1 MTQGRFIREIH
12 DDGGEIDGASHEQ
25 LVAMVQHTDPIAV
38 MQVAQRLLAAANKM
52 DEVSE
57 ELHAHMSGLDWE
69 GAAADSFKNWGGQ
82 VSKSTMDLASYSRN
96 AGEYMASAGE
106 TLATVKSGM
115 PAVPHADMQTVSR
128 YDDQPNDAVST
139 GGAILGGM
147 IPGVGAGIGSW
158 AAGKIADAVDS
169 DWVTPAEAK
178 AAQQRVNQAHN
189 EAIQQMNKLAQA
201 YQQSTM
207 QLNSVQ
213 PPVFPP
219 LPSDTTDRGNWSS
232 VPVEVGG
239 GTSGGTIRNPGGGT
253 TLPHPPPRVGPTP
266 TPRPPVPAPVPP
278 APVPPNPPQP
288 PIPGPPHPPVPVPV
302 PPAPVP
308 PAPVPPAP
316 TPWPPDPGTRIDH
329 TPPAPTPPGPTVPG
343 HGGGGGGGGIGGGGL
358 GDVGGGSSGGGR
370 GGGYQGGPIGGG
382 PIGGG
387 LGGGGA
393 TGTGRTGGG
402 APGTGGAAG
411 AGGRAGGTTTAG
423 GAGQTGQAGRA
434 GTPGMGGMPHGG
446 GGMGAGGAKGGAGGA
461 RGGGLVS
468 RGGGTVGGQR
478 GSASGR
484 DVTPGG
490 TGLRGRA
497 ERGADGRAGQGGFGG
512 GHGGANRKG
521 KPQGKRPDYLTE
533 DEDTWT
539 SGMGPVNPNVIE

>member
-1 MTQGRFIREIH
+1 MTQGRFIRKIH

-207 QLNSVQ
+207 QLNAVQ

-219 LPSDTTDRGNWSS
+219 LPGKGEHEGS
-232 VPVEVGG
+232 VDVPIGG
-239 GTSGGTIRNPGGGT
+239 DGGSTGRNPGGGG
-253 TLPHPPPRVGPTP
+253 TLPHPPRVAPPP
-266 TPRPPVPAPVPP
+266 TPRPPTPIPQPPTPVPP
-278 APVPPNPPQP
+278 GPPQP
-288 PIPGPPHPPVPVPV
+288 PIPGPPHPPAPGPPHPPGPV
-302 PPAPVP
+302 PPNP
-308 PAPVPPAP
+308 PTP
-316 TPWPPDPGTRIDH
+316 TPWPPIKDPGTGLDH
-329 TPPAPTPPGPTVPG
+329 TPPPAPTPPG
-343 HGGGGGGGGIGGGGL
+343 HGGGGGGGIGGGGL
-358 GDVGGGSSGGGR
+358 GDVGSGSSGGGH
-370 GGGYQGGPIGGG
+370 GGGYPGGPIGGG

-387 LGGGGA
+387 LGGGGT

-402 APGTGGAAG
+402 APGTGGTAG
-411 AGGRAGGTTTAG
+411 AGGRAGGTTTTSG
-423 GAGQTGQAGRA
+423 GAGQPGQAGRA

>member
-1 MTQGRFIREIH
+1 MMQGRFIREIH

-69 GAAADSFKNWGGQ
+69 GAAADSFKNWGSQ

-169 DWVTPAEAK
+169 DWVTPDEAK

-189 EAIQQMNKLAQA
+189 EAVQQMNKLAQA

-219 LPSDTTDRGNWSS
+219 LP
-232 VPVEVGG
+232 GG
-239 GTSGGTIRNPGGGT
+239 GGEHGDGSVDVPIDGGGGSTGRNPGGGS
-253 TLPHPPPRVGPTP
+253 TLPHPPRVAPP
-266 TPRPPVPAPVPP
+266 PAPRPPQPP
-278 APVPPNPPQP
+278 TPGPPNPPQP
-288 PIPGPPHPPVPVPV
+288 PIPGPPHPPQPPTPNPPHPPVPV
-302 PPAPVP
+302 PPNP
-308 PAPVPPAP
+308 PTP
-316 TPWPPDPGTRIDH
+316 TPWPPIKDPGTGLDH
-329 TPPAPTPPGPTVPG
+329 TPPPAPTPPGPTGPG
-343 HGGGGGGGGIGGGGL
+343 HGGGGGGIGGGGL

-370 GGGYQGGPIGGG
+370 GGGYPGGPIGGG

-402 APGTGGAAG
+402 GAPGT
-411 AGGRAGGTTTAG
+411 GGRAGGTTTTSG
-423 GAGQTGQAGRA
+423 GAGQAGQAGRA
-434 GTPGMGGMPHGG
+434 GTSGMGGMPHSG

-478 GSASGR
+478 GSTSGR